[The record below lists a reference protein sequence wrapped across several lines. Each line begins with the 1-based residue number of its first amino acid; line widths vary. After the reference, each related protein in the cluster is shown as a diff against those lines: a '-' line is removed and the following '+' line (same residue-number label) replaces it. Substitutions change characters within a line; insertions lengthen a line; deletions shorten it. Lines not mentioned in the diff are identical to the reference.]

1 MSLLHLDRPFDYLV
15 EESQS
20 EAAQP
25 GVRVRVRFAGQL
37 VGGFVLER
45 LESSEHEGR
54 LAFLERVVSAEQVLV
69 PEVATLAR
77 AVADRWG
84 GSMADVLRLA
94 IPPRHAAA
102 ERGAVAGEP
111 TAPLPPSTGLER
123 YVAADDLV
131 GEWAAGQSPRLVWP
145 VLPGDWPAEVAVAAR
160 AVLASGRG
168 VVVVVPDHRDV
179 DRMDAA
185 LTAALGAGHHVAL
198 SAELGPAE
206 RYRRFLALS
215 RGAVRCVVGTRSA
228 VWAPVRDLGAVFV
241 WDDGD
246 DLHAEPRAPY
256 CHARD
261 VAVTRAHLAGATVVL
276 AGLAVTAEGA
286 ALVRSG
292 WARMVEAVPAA
303 RTRAV
308 PQIRAADDDAALDRD
323 PLARAARLPTVA
335 WRAAKEA
342 IAAGAPVLVQVPR
355 RGYQPSL
362 ACATCREPARC
373 LACAGPLARRGADQ
387 PPACRWCGVVAAGW
401 RCRHCGGEQLRSVV
415 VGSRRTAEEL
425 GRAFPGIPVRTSSGG
440 AILADVPARPA
451 LVVATPGAEPVAAG
465 GYGAALLLDG
475 WALLARADLRAGEE
489 ALRRWL
495 NAAALVRGGPD
506 GGRVVVVAS
515 GELRA
520 VQALVRWQPL
530 WHADRELDDR
540 AALHLP
546 PTARLAALTGTAT
559 AVQEVLDLTALP
571 RGAELLGPVPV
582 VTDEEGTMHERMV
595 VRVPRA
601 EGNALAEQLRQ
612 AAAVRSARKSPDGV
626 RIELDPLEL
635 G

>member
-1 MSLLHLDRPFDYLV
+1 MSLLHLDRPFDYVV

-20 EAAQP
+20 AAAQP

-45 LESSEHEGR
+45 VERSEHEGR

-94 IPPRHAAA
+94 VPPRHAAA
-102 ERGAVAGEP
+102 EKGDVGGEP

-123 YVAADDLV
+123 YIAG
-131 GEWAAGQSPRLVWP
+131 GELLEEWSAGHSPRLVWP
-145 VLPGDWPAEVAVAAR
+145 VLPGNWPAEIALAAR

-179 DRMDAA
+179 DRVDAA

-215 RGAVRCVVGTRSA
+215 RGAVQCVVGTRSA
-228 VWAPVRDLGAVFV
+228 VWAPVRNLGAVIV

-261 VAVTRAHLAGATVVL
+261 VAITRAHLAAASVVL
-276 AGLAVTAEGA
+276 AGFAVTAEGA

-292 WARMVEAVPAA
+292 WSRMVEAVPAA
-303 RTRAV
+303 RTSAV

-387 PPACRWCGVVAAGW
+387 PPACRWCGVAAAGW

-440 AILADVPARPA
+440 AILGDVPAKPA
-451 LVVATPGAEPVAAG
+451 LVVATPGAEPVAAD

-540 AALHLP
+540 SALHLP

-582 VTDEEGTMHERMV
+582 VTDEEGTLHERMV

-612 AAAVRSARKSPDGV
+612 AAAVRSARKSPDSV